1 MLKSFKLLT
10 LPLRLKCDAA
20 VRIFMLTLNLW
31 PYLQHSVLSISLSA
45 FMLQQPFDRI
55 RFYFQVQMKT
65 TRAIGQRSAPQ
76 TSNIDSELAKKFAA
90 RNRPDLDTIKERSAS
105 IDSSTQDNELA
116 SKLNKQLNKQ
126 ASLDGNTPPVAKP
139 RGSVSK
145 HSKVPPPVASK
156 PETPNEL
163 TAKLSARKAKI
174 GESENA
180 AGIEN
185 NDQNASQS

>member
-1 MLKSFKLLT
+1 MQ
-10 LPLRLKCDAA
+10 PQGADAEEGGA
-20 VRIFMLTLNLW
+20 MKEMHK
-31 PYLQHSVLSISLSA
+31 YL
-45 FMLQQPFDRI
+45 
-55 RFYFQVQMKT
+55 VQMKT